1 MNKNPKTKLVTTSN
15 IILFFLKR
23 HVGIYSALMVLGMVI
38 GVLEAVN
45 LAVFIPML
53 DNLVGS
59 SPSGAEGREKYL
71 MQALYW
77 LLNLFPT
84 QDKFVS
90 AGILFLFL
98 TIIKGVLSLWHEYL
112 VALASGNVLKQ
123 YRQELI
129 ERYRDAP
136 LSYFDQQRAGA
147 LTYNLNMP
155 PIMLS
160 KLLYTLPRALID
172 FLRFFF
178 VMALLFY
185 MEPKITMEVTLFG
198 LVLYFV
204 VSKPLARYTYKL
216 SLLRRSAEQE
226 MSAISTEWLRG
237 IRPIR
242 TAAAESHWI
251 NGYSVKNEVS
261 RSSYIKTTFLLASP
275 RHVFELIA
283 FSALF
288 IGMIVAYLR
297 APDAFSSQVA
307 TIGFFA
313 MGLVRVLPSF
323 ATLARTPLDIKT
335 MLPDVENLYAILK
348 NLPDKEND
356 GMVQFSNLEK
366 AISLE
371 NVSVEHDGREKALDN
386 VSLSILKG
394 QVVAFVGSSGAG
406 KTTLLNVLIGAQ
418 QPSNGKVIYDNFDLS
433 TLNKLSLLKNIGYV
447 GQDVLLFHGT
457 IEQNI
462 AYFKNLPMQ
471 AIKKAAEI
479 AEISSFIETLPNG
492 YQTLVG
498 EAGVNFSGGQAQ
510 RLAIARAIVNNPE
523 ILILDEATSALDTSS
538 EKMVVEALQ
547 HASQNRT
554 VVMVT
559 HRLST
564 VRWADKI
571 YVLNA
576 GKIIEFGSWAELTN
590 DAHSQFY
597 KMCNEQQ
604 VL

>member
-1 MNKNPKTKLVTTSN
+1 MNKQTKEADISK

-23 HVGIYSALMVLGMVI
+23 HIAIYSALMLLGIVI

-53 DNLVGS
+53 NNLVGS
-59 SPSGAEGREKYL
+59 APSGTGGQEKIL
-71 MQALYW
+71 VQALYW
-77 LLNLFPT
+77 LINLVPI

-90 AGILFLFL
+90 AGMLFLLL
-98 TIIKGVLSLWHEYL
+98 TVIKGALSLWHEYL
-112 VALASGNVLKQ
+112 VAYASGNVLKQ

-185 MEPKITMEVTLFG
+185 VEPKITMEVTLFA
-198 LVLYFV
+198 LILYFV
-204 VSKPLARYTYKL
+204 VSRPLARYTYKL

-226 MSAISTEWLRG
+226 MSAVSTEWLRG
-237 IRPIR
+237 VRPIR

-251 NGYSVKNEVS
+251 DGYSVKNEVS

-288 IGMIVAYLR
+288 IGMILAYLQ
-297 APDAFSSQVA
+297 APHAFSSHVA

-348 NLPDKEND
+348 GLPDKEND
-356 GMVQFSNLEK
+356 GAIQFSNLKE

-371 NVSVEHDGREKALDN
+371 SVSVEHEGREKALDN

-418 QPSNGKVIYDNFDLS
+418 QPSKGRVVYDDFDLS

-462 AYFKNLPMQ
+462 AYFKSLPMH

-479 AEISSFIETLPNG
+479 AEISSFIESLPNG

-547 HASQNRT
+547 HASENRT
-554 VVMVT
+554 VIMVT

-571 YVLNA
+571 YVLDA
-576 GKIIEFGSWAELTN
+576 GKIMESGSWPELANNTN
-590 DAHSQFY
+590 SQFY
-597 KMCNEQQ
+597 KMCSEQH
-604 VL
+604 V